1 MYNQLSDLGW
11 PEMKTL
17 QSIISLGFCLSS
29 RLFKAFYL
37 YLSHNLLILKMKKNV
52 FLLAI
57 TLFTVVAFAQK
68 KEKIKGTKVVT
79 FAQKEIGSFES
90 LEISDNLEIFLIK
103 GDKCALE
110 IEADENL
117 HEIIAIDLKA
127 GNLRLST
134 TKEVTNSKK
143 FSLRV
148 TYTDDFNMLVAKD
161 DANITTLTELNL
173 STITIKTFDNTK
185 LFSTIKAN
193 NFILMANDKS
203 KIEINLTADE
213 TAIELSKNAQMKA
226 LISSPKMKFDMYQK
240 AVAAIEGDVTDL
252 KLRLDNNANFTG
264 KNLTSQNAEITIESY
279 TSCSIQVT
287 TKAIIDAGGKSELQL
302 YGEPKIEIRKFTDS
316 AIIAKKP
323 VK

>member
-1 MYNQLSDLGW
+1 
-11 PEMKTL
+11 
-17 QSIISLGFCLSS
+17 
-29 RLFKAFYL
+29 
-37 YLSHNLLILKMKKNV
+37 MKKNI
-52 FLLAI
+52 LLFAI
-57 TLFTVVAFAQK
+57 MLFTVGTFAQK
-68 KEKIKGTKVVT
+68 KEKIKGNKVVT
-79 FAQKEIGSFES
+79 LTQKEIGSFES
-90 LEISDNLEIFLIK
+90 LEVSDNLEIFLIK

-161 DANITTLTELNL
+161 DANISTLTELNL
-173 STITIKTFDNTK
+173 SSVTFKVFDNTK
-185 LFSTIKAN
+185 IFATIKAK

-226 LISSPKMKFDMYQK
+226 LISTPKMKFDMYQK
-240 AVAAIEGDVTDL
+240 TVANIEGDVTDL

-264 KNLTSQNAEITIESY
+264 KNLTSKNAEIIIESY
-279 TSCSIQVT
+279 TNCSLQVT
-287 TKAIIDAGGKSELQL
+287 AKAVIEAAGKSELQL

-316 AIIAKKP
+316 AIISKKP